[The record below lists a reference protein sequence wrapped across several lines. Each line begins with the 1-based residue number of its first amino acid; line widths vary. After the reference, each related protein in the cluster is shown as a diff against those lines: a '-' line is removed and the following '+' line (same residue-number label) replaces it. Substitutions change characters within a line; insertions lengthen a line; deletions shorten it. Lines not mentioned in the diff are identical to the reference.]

1 MEFDVVIAGG
11 GFAGAYC
18 GRVLGREFGREQ
30 GEKRVALVAE
40 RNVLVFQPML
50 AEVAGSS
57 LAPADVVNP
66 LRQFCKGVNVLQ
78 GTIQKIDWA
87 SKTLILDGGRFTRDH
102 KVGFKHLVLTL
113 GSVTD
118 LSAVPG
124 MTEYGWP
131 MKNVADALRLRA
143 ALINRLEEAN
153 LVEEADVRKRL
164 LTFVIVG
171 GGYTGVE
178 TAGQILD
185 FLKQVYKYYA
195 NLSESK
201 PRVVLI
207 HSREELLGE
216 IGPALGAY
224 ARGVLEKRGVEVL
237 LNTRVSAVT
246 ARHVVLGD
254 GSAIEANTVVTS
266 VGNAANPVIVDLCKQ
281 LGIDAPK
288 GRVPTDA
295 MMRVAGLDTLWAAG
309 DGAAVPWLDKGV
321 TKVSP
326 MTAQFAFRQ
335 GTLLG
340 KNVFASLRGAELLPF
355 RYRYMGQL
363 ATIGERA
370 AVAEIFGMHFK
381 GFIAW
386 WMWRTIYLAKLPGIV
401 RKLRVMIDWT
411 FDLIFPR
418 DISQI
423 MPPPDD
429 AVRAIHLE
437 KGETLFIQGTPARGF
452 FYIKTGSLTLTVRGL
467 PDRVIGQGNVIDQA
481 ELDSS
486 NLWEATGTANEP
498 CDLVVFRG
506 RILEY
511 LRKDLILSK
520 RPAPAGAVT
529 PRNAAEA
536 LPAGT

>member
-195 NLSESK
+195 NLRESK

-452 FYIKTGSLTLTVRGL
+452 FYIKTGSLTLTVKGL